1 MTTGAIL
8 TAIATET
15 GKFST
20 PITNVTT
27 TMDTTTRA
35 RLLNAVN
42 RRYRRVMSFPG
53 AQHLRESTANLGP
66 TVDGTALYAVASVA
80 KVNRIWETTHQR
92 RLIPM
97 SLEQY
102 RTIDPDPSDSTG
114 IPTHFVWAGYDSSR
128 QWQAYLWPTPNSV
141 LTYTCDV
148 TAVIT
153 DLSLDADIPKIPDD
167 FHDILVLAG
176 LVEEYRRMD
185 DTRAAFV
192 LGDLQ
197 QRESDLKYWLAETA
211 SGNTDFSMEP
221 PSQLGAWFPSGT

>member
-1 MTTGAIL
+1 MTTGAII

-15 GKFST
+15 GKVSV
-20 PITNVTT
+20 PSTNVTT

-35 RLLNAVN
+35 RILNAVN
-42 RRYRRVMSFPG
+42 RRYRRLLSFPG
-53 AQHLRESTANLGP
+53 AQHLREATTSLGP
-66 TVDGTALYAVASVA
+66 TVAGTALYAVASVA
-80 KVNRIWETTHQR
+80 KVNRIWDTTNNW
-92 RLIPM
+92 RLQPM

-102 RTIDPDPSDSTG
+102 RAIDPDPAETTG
-114 IPTHFVWAGYDSSR
+114 TPSHFVWAGYDSTR
-128 QWQAYLWPTPNSV
+128 QWQAYLWPTPDAV
-141 LTYTCDV
+141 ITYTCDV

-153 DLSLDADIPKIPDD
+153 DLSLDADVPRIPDD

-176 LVEEYRRMD
+176 LVEEYRRLD

-192 LGDLQ
+192 LGDLT

-211 SGNTDFSMEP
+211 SGSTDFGVEP